1 MASAIGGISIVA
13 GIISGSIIGSMNS
26 MIGSNMLNL
35 QEYIFDQMSIWSI
48 IIYIIIVLIVSIGI
62 PYLVY
67 RRMSPIELYRRAQ

>member
-1 MASAIGGISIVA
+1 
-13 GIISGSIIGSMNS
+13 MNS